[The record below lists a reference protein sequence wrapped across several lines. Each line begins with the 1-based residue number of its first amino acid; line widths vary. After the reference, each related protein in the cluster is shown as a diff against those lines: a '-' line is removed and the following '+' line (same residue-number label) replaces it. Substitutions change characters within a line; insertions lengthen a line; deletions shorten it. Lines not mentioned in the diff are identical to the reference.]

1 MNKTFYILILF
12 LLVSGFSRAQNVLD
26 NISIETNKCVTSTYE
41 TIDTNDFLQVS
52 MVKEC
57 IESAAEKDMEELLK
71 YYEIKS
77 IKEFDLKEF
86 CIEIIPYLIKHSN
99 LTQNQLNII
108 FEDIIDTE

>member
-1 MNKTFYILILF
+1 MSKPFYVLILF
-12 LLVSGFSRAQNVLD
+12 LLVSGFSWSQNVLD
-26 NISIETNKCVTSTYE
+26 TISMETSKCYTSTYE

-57 IESAAEKDMEELLK
+57 IETAAEKDMEELLK

-86 CIEIIPYLIKHSN
+86 CIEIIPYLIKNSN

-108 FEDIIDTE
+108 FEDIIDKE